1 MFILRG
7 RFNQIKEAKVF
18 KVMAMGAP
26 VKIMTHAHVQGQ
38 TYRIISNIFFFYSEK
53 DSVRTNF
60 QMVLHSCPQLH
71 MHTHVFILQSVTAG
85 NN

>member
-18 KVMAMGAP
+18 KVMAVGAP

-38 TYRIISNIFFFYSEK
+38 TYRIISNIFFFFT
-53 DSVRTNF
+53 VRKI
-60 QMVLHSCPQLH
+60 Q
-71 MHTHVFILQSVTAG
+71 
-85 NN
+85 